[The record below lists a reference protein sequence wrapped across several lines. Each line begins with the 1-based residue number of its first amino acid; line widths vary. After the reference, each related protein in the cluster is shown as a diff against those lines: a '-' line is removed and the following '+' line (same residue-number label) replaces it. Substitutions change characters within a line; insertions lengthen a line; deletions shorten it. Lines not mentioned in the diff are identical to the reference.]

1 MAKKKRK
8 SVYSG
13 IGGQAV
19 LEGVMMKNKEEYAVA
34 LRKAD
39 GSIDVSTHTLA
50 YNPES
55 IPRKIPFVRGIIAFI
70 DSLSLGMDILTFSA
84 TEAEEEE
91 EPTAGDRLLEKI
103 FGSKA
108 DAVVTGF
115 TVVLSLV
122 IAVLLFMGLPY
133 FVSELAGKY
142 LKDQTLVLL
151 IEGVLR
157 IAVFLIYVA
166 SIALMKDIK
175 RLYMYH
181 GAEHKCIN
189 CIESGR
195 TLNIKNVRRSSR
207 FHKRCGTSFMIFIVL
222 IGIVLCFFIKT
233 DSRLLRIGYRLLLIP
248 VIAGISYE
256 ILRLA
261 GRRDSILLSIISAPG
276 LWMQRITTKE
286 PDDDMIEVA
295 IAATEAVFDWETFQS
310 KHFTSKVVKRKRKEP
325 DGSMVETDE
334 ETLEIS
340 VKEIEDY
347 LEKKHE
353 DERRD
358 V

>member
-1 MAKKKRK
+1 M
-8 SVYSG
+8 
-13 IGGQAV
+13 

-34 LRKAD
+34 IRKAD
-39 GSIDVSTHTLA
+39 GNIDVSMHKLA

-55 IPRKIPFVRGIIAFI
+55 LIRKIPFVRGVIAFI

-103 FGSKA
+103 FGSKT

-115 TVVLSLV
+115 TVVLSLLFA
-122 IAVLLFMGLPY
+122 ILLFMVLPY
-133 FVSELAGKY
+133 FVSELAGRY

-151 IEGVLR
+151 IEGILR
-157 IAVFLIYVA
+157 IVVFLIYVA
-166 SIALMKDIK
+166 AIALMKDIK

-195 TLNIKNVRRSSR
+195 TLNLKNVRRSSR

-233 DSRLLRIGYRLLLIP
+233 DSRLLRIAYRLLLIP

-256 ILRLA
+256 LLRLA
-261 GRRDSILLSIISAPG
+261 GRNDSFLLAVISAPG

-295 IAATEAVFDWETFQS
+295 IAATEAVFDWEEFQNR
-310 KHFTSKVVKRKRKEP
+310 HFTSKVVKRKRKEP

-340 VKEIEDY
+340 VKEIEEY
-347 LEKKHE
+347 LEEK
-353 DERRD
+353 RRND
-358 V
+358 QGEV

>member
-1 MAKKKRK
+1 MAKRKRK

-39 GSIDVSTHTLA
+39 GNIDVSMHKLA

-55 IPRKIPFVRGIIAFI
+55 IPRKIPFLRGIIAFI

-84 TEAEEEE
+84 TEAEDEE
-91 EPTAGDRLLEKI
+91 EPTAGDRLLEKL
-103 FGSKA
+103 FGAKA
-108 DAVVTGF
+108 EAVVTGF
-115 TVVLSLV
+115 TVILSL
-122 IAVLLFMGLPY
+122 IFAILLFMVLPY

-142 LKDQTLVLL
+142 LQDQALVLL

-166 SIALMKDIK
+166 SIALMKDIR

-207 FHKRCGTSFMIFIVL
+207 YHKRCGTSFMIFIVL

-256 ILRLA
+256 LLRLA
-261 GRRDSILLSIISAPG
+261 GRNDSFLLTIISAPG
-276 LWMQRITTKE
+276 LWMQRITTRE

-295 IAATEAVFDWETFQS
+295 MAATEAVFDWETFQS
-310 KHFTSKVVKRKRKEP
+310 KHFRSKVVKKTRKEP
-325 DGSMVETDE
+325 DGSIVETGDE
-334 ETLEIS
+334 TVEIS
-340 VKEIEDY
+340 VIDVQDY
-347 LEKKHE
+347 LGGSK
-353 DERRD
+353 DD
-358 V
+358 TP

>member
-39 GSIDVSTHTLA
+39 GNIDVSMHKLS

-55 IPRKIPFVRGIIAFI
+55 IPRKIPFVRGVIAFI

-84 TEAEEEE
+84 TEAEDEE

-108 DAVVTGF
+108 EAVVTGF
-115 TVVLSLV
+115 TVLMSLV
-122 IAVLLFMGLPY
+122 IAILLFMILPY

-151 IEGVLR
+151 TEGVMR

-195 TLNIKNVRRSSR
+195 TLNVKNVRRSSR
-207 FHKRCGTSFMIFIVL
+207 FHKRCGTSFLIFIVL

-233 DSRLLRIGYRLLLIP
+233 DSRLMRIAYRLMLIP

-256 ILRLA
+256 LLRLA
-261 GRRDSILLSIISAPG
+261 GRKDSFLLGIISAPG

-295 IAATEAVFDWETFQS
+295 IAATEAVFDWEAFQK
-310 KHFTSKVVKRKRKEP
+310 KHFKSRVVKKTRKEP
-325 DGSMVETDE
+325 DGSIVETGDE
-334 ETLEIS
+334 TVEIS
-340 VKEIEDY
+340 VLDI
-347 LEKKHE
+347 
-353 DERRD
+353 DEMMGGQND
-358 V
+358 DAP